1 MSHLFLKKKH
11 PSLVFIYIKNTI
23 GDNFI
28 YTNNLRAISDMIF
41 NDLNTIF
48 GVKDGSDDED
58 DILDP
63 SPSSNLS
70 ITRPKNCVIFYC
82 FTLFFLDNNIH

>member
-1 MSHLFLKKKH
+1 M
-11 PSLVFIYIKNTI
+11 
-23 GDNFI
+23 
-28 YTNNLRAISDMIF
+28 MF

-48 GVKDGSDDED
+48 GDKDGSDED

-63 SPSSNLS
+63 SPRSRIS

-82 FTLFFLDNNIH
+82 FTLFSSNNNIFIKIPFMTSEGRIFLSQWN